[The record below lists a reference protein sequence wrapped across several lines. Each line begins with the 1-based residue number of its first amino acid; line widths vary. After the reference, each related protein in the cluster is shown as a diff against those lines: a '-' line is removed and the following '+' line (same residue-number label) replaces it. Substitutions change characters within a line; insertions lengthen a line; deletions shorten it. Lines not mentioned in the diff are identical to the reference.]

1 MTDTPRSKNSDLESG
16 QRLSG
21 YRIDRILPLKV
32 IGSTYYELEHLST
45 GARHVHIDCPD
56 QENTFGIAF
65 KTVPSD
71 STGVAHILEHTVL
84 CGSQKFPVRDPFF
97 SMLKRSLSTFMNAFT
112 SSDWTMYPYSTQ
124 NRKDFY
130 NLMDVYLDAVFYP
143 ALDRLS
149 FRQEGHRL
157 ELEEQEETG
166 KKSVLVYKGV
176 VYNEMKGAMSS
187 PDQVMARS
195 LLNSLYPDTTY
206 RFNSGGDPE
215 SIPRLTYEELK
226 EFHRRHY
233 HPSNSFFYT
242 YGDLPL
248 RGHLEFIEQKILTN
262 FTRIDPDTEVPS
274 QPRWPAP
281 KSVTYPFPFGKNE
294 NPEKKYQICL
304 AWLTADIRK
313 SYELLALELLEQIL
327 LGNAASPLKK
337 ALIESGLGTA
347 LSDGT
352 GFVSD
357 YRDTLFAAG
366 LKDVEKSAAG
376 KIETLILDVLASLA
390 QNGLENRLVEAAIH
404 QIEFHR
410 REKTN
415 HPYPYGLKLLLSF
428 SGSWFHGG
436 DPVRIL
442 NLDDDLD
449 RLRKDMAR
457 GPFFEDQIRH
467 HFLNNPHRV
476 LFTLEPDP
484 EMEEREAA
492 RCDRELERIRSD
504 LDDGAIQKIRMDAK
518 ALSRLQ
524 DMEENPSVLP
534 TLEISDIPSTISR
547 VDPSPPIAAVPA
559 TIYEQSTA
567 GIFYFTAAIG
577 IGKLSGD
584 LLPLSPFFCYALP
597 RVGTSRRSYAE
608 MVRRI
613 DLYTGGVGLSAN
625 SRTRFGENGDCLP
638 FISFNAKCL
647 ERNVGPL
654 FEILEEIFQ
663 DADFSD
669 LDRLQ
674 ALLME
679 YRAGLESMILHNGH
693 RLAIS
698 LASRNFSITAALS
711 ELWSGVRQI
720 RFIKDLTDDL
730 SGSRLESL
738 VESLRRIS
746 AQAFTRRNLKIALIG
761 DADSLRA
768 AASPSAELLNTL
780 APGMAD
786 GFSPPPLSP
795 GKALPREAWRTSSAV
810 SFVAQSFATV
820 RMTDPDAPALS
831 VIGKML
837 RSLYLHREV
846 REKGGAYGG
855 MAVYNP
861 EDGIFCLASY
871 RDPHIVRTLDV
882 FDRAAD
888 FIRSGRI
895 SDEDVREAVLQVCSD
910 IDKPDPPGPAA
921 RKAFYRRIISLA
933 DEPRL
938 LFKTRLLSLTR
949 EEVLAAA
956 ERHFSNLDGRRSVSI
971 ISGEDQVRAANKKL
985 GENPLALCQI

>member
-1 MTDTPRSKNSDLESG
+1 MADTPRSKNSDLEPG
-16 QRLSG
+16 QRLFG
-21 YRIDRILPLKV
+21 YRIDRILPLKA
-32 IGSTYYELEHLST
+32 IGSTYFELEHFST
-45 GARHVHIDCPD
+45 GARHVHIECPD
-56 QENTFGIAF
+56 QENTFGVAF

-84 CGSQKFPVRDPFF
+84 CGSKKFPVRDPFF

-157 ELEEQEETG
+157 ELEEQESAGE
-166 KKSVLVYKGV
+166 KSVLVYKGV

-195 LLNSLYPDTTY
+195 LLNALYPDTTY

-215 SIPRLTYEELK
+215 SIPHLTYQGLK

-242 YGDLPL
+242 YGNLPL
-248 RGHLEFIEQKILTN
+248 KDHLEYIDKKILTN
-262 FTRIDPDTEVPS
+262 FTRVDPDTEVPS
-274 QPRWPAP
+274 QPRWSAP

-366 LKDVEKSAAG
+366 LKDVEKAAAEE
-376 KIETLILDVLASLA
+376 IETLILDVLTNLV
-390 QNGLENRLVEAAIH
+390 QNGLENEMLEAAIH
-404 QIEFHR
+404 QMEFHR

-415 HPYPYGLKLLLSF
+415 QPYPYGLKLLLSF

-436 DPVRIL
+436 DPVRTL
-442 NLDDDLD
+442 NLDEDLD

-457 GPFFEDQIRH
+457 GPFFEDQIRR

-484 EMEEREAA
+484 EMEERLAA
-492 RCDRELERIRSD
+492 RCDRKLERIRSR
-504 LDDGAIQKIRMDAK
+504 LDEGAIEKIRNDAR

-534 TLEISDIPSTISR
+534 TLQISDIPSTVSR
-547 VDPSPPIAAVPA
+547 VNPTPAMAAVPA

-577 IGKLSGD
+577 IGKISGE
-584 LLPLSPFFCYALP
+584 LLPLSPFFCYALS
-597 RVGTSRRSYAE
+597 RIGSSRRSYAE
-608 MVRRI
+608 MGRRI

-647 ERNVGPL
+647 ERNVGPM
-654 FEILEEIFQ
+654 FEILEEIFN

-679 YRAGLESMILHNGH
+679 YRAGLESMILQNGH

-711 ELWSGVRQI
+711 ERWSGIEQV
-720 RFIKDLTDDL
+720 RFIKDLTENL

-738 VESLRRIS
+738 AESLHQIS
-746 AQAFTRRNLKIALIG
+746 AQAFTRSNLKMALIG
-761 DADSLRA
+761 ESDSLKA
-768 AASPSAELLNTL
+768 AAPPSAELLNKMD
-780 APGMAD
+780 PGTAD
-786 GFSPPPLSP
+786 GFSPPPLTP
-795 GKALPREAWRTSSAV
+795 GKDLPREAWHTSSSV
-810 SFVAQSFATV
+810 SFVAQSFTTV
-820 RMTDPDAPALS
+820 RMEDPDAPALS
-831 VIGKML
+831 VIGKIL
-837 RSLYLHREV
+837 RSLYLHREI

-855 MAVYNP
+855 LAVYNL

-871 RDPHIVRTLDV
+871 RDPHIVRTLNV
-882 FDRAAD
+882 FDGAGD

-895 SDEDVREAVLQVCSD
+895 SDEDVKEAVLQVCSD

-921 RKAFYRRIISLA
+921 RKAFYRRIMSLA

-949 EEVLAAA
+949 ETVLAAA
-956 ERHFSNLDGRRSVSI
+956 ERHFSNLDSRRSVSV
-971 ISGEDQVRAANKKL
+971 ISGNDQIRTANKKL
-985 GENPLALCQI
+985 EGRPLDIHQI